1 MNDDFLDVSGVR
13 EEQRVS
19 AVEYAKLYVAAF
31 VGNSAGAQL
40 LREWDE
46 RCVRKRVAVNAPHTE
61 YAAVEAVRQFVI
73 GIHDQIRMAQT
84 EGR

>member
-1 MNDDFLDVSGVR
+1 MTEDFLDTGEHR
-13 EEQRVS
+13 EQQRTT

-31 VGNSAGAQL
+31 VANPAGAQL